1 MFPFTA
7 LQKIN
12 CFHATIC
19 TGGQGLH
26 PAHNDTVYKQI
37 PREQCTDEGLHCS
50 APSMTLSAAPGPGGR
65 EGLRCLKCPGA
76 LAPGTSQLPAS
87 TSKHWPQRSARAA
100 GAAGSRKGRVTPRAS
115 WTESQTQPQ
124 VSVSRQSGLGR
135 KQLQCF
141 GQPKAGS
148 QALADKEL
156 PREGHRLCS
165 VRLQLCRP
173 WQAPAGWLHPAVSIC
188 SHLRA
193 DWS

>member
-12 CFHATIC
+12 CFHAAIC

-87 TSKHWPQRSARAA
+87 TSKHWASAQCQGCRGCWIKKRSCHPTRLLDREPNPASGLSISSEWAWQKAASVLWPAQSWQPSPGRQRASKGRTQAVLCPAA
-100 GAAGSRKGRVTPRAS
+100 ALPALAGS
-115 WTESQTQPQ
+115 
-124 VSVSRQSGLGR
+124 SGM
-135 KQLQCF
+135 
-141 GQPKAGS
+141 A
-148 QALADKEL
+148 
-156 PREGHRLCS
+156 
-165 VRLQLCRP
+165 
-173 WQAPAGWLHPAVSIC
+173 APSCVNLFPPPS
-188 SHLRA
+188 
-193 DWS
+193 

>member
-12 CFHATIC
+12 CFHAAIC

-87 TSKHWPQRSARAA
+87 TSKHWASAQCQGCRGCWIKKRSCHPTRLLD
-100 GAAGSRKGRVTPRAS
+100 REPNPAS
-115 WTESQTQPQ
+115 GLSISSEW
-124 VSVSRQSGLGR
+124 LGR

-156 PREGHRLCS
+156 PREECRLCS